1 MSSIKRDEYS
11 DIIETLE
18 NLEQSLIEF
27 EDALEKG
34 GEADSLIH
42 ISFRYAHNLKSTL
55 AMAGKEHSSELIH
68 TVENHFDL
76 LRSGEADPTRE
87 LVDKALDAIDLIK
100 ENLFRDEEITEE
112 IEQLIDE
119 FGRLMAAVTAEEAS
133 AVKTVEAGVSP
144 RKVGFSLSAEE
155 REKAEELVAGGQKL
169 FRIDKLIKTDIDRN
183 IFETLPIYEDVAE
196 AGTLIASRPDY
207 DGIDTSHD
215 ETVLKILF
223 ASEEDKD
230 ELFYTIFDPFQE
242 VTLSGESAPDAATA
256 PATAPGKDGK
266 LRMLV
271 VEDDF
276 VTRHLEISLMRN
288 FGECEVAVNGK
299 EAISAF
305 ELRSIE
311 GRPYDLILLDIM
323 IPEMDG
329 HGVLKRIRE
338 FENERGVREI
348 DRTKVII
355 ISGLRDMGNI
365 SRSFREQTDSY
376 IVKPITKK
384 KIERELSRLG
394 FR

>member
-55 AMAGKEHSSELIH
+55 AMAGKDRSSELIH

-87 LVDKALDAIDLIK
+87 LVDKTLDAIDLIK
-100 ENLFRDEEITEE
+100 ENLFRDAEITEE
-112 IEQLIDE
+112 IDQLIDE
-119 FGRLMAAVTAEEAS
+119 LGRLRETTAAEEAP
-133 AVKTVEAGVSP
+133 AVKNAEAGVSV
-144 RKVGFSLSAEE
+144 RKVGFSLSVEE
-155 REKAEELVAGGQKL
+155 REKAEELVAQGQKL

-183 IFETLPIYEDVAE
+183 TFETLPIYEDVAE

-207 DGIDTSHD
+207 DGIDTSHG

-242 VTLSGESAPDAATA
+242 VTLSGESVPDAAA
-256 PATAPGKDGK
+256 APGKDGK
-266 LRMLV
+266 LRILV

-276 VTRHLEISLMRN
+276 VTRHLEISLMRD
-288 FGECEVAVNGK
+288 FGECEVAVDGK
-299 EAISAF
+299 EAVSAF
-305 ELRSIE
+305 ELRTIE

-338 FENERGVREI
+338 FEDERGIREI

-365 SRSFREQTDSY
+365 SRSFRGQTDSY

>member
-27 EDALEKG
+27 EDALKKG

-42 ISFRYAHNLKSTL
+42 ISFRCAHNLKSTL

-112 IEQLIDE
+112 IDQLIDE
-119 FGRLMAAVTAEEAS
+119 LGRLMEAVTAEEAP
-133 AVKTVEAGVSP
+133 AVKTAEAGASP

-207 DGIDTSHD
+207 DGIETSHD

-256 PATAPGKDGK
+256 PGKDGK

-276 VTRHLEISLMRN
+276 VTRHLEISLIRN

-299 EAISAF
+299 EAVSAF

-338 FENERGVREI
+338 FEDERGVREI